1 MRNIRM
7 TIWCLLFFSPVF
19 VFILYP
25 AVYVMLAD
33 PLWQWDHPFHLERW
47 HRPFNER
54 TQKTNY
60 LSSHEIDIDTLIVGS
75 SRSSYINP
83 TWLGSDKGF
92 NYAVSSGKP
101 SEFASHIDYVRKC
114 SCTGLNFILIE
125 SSFGHALETENTF
138 EQPRSYIGNAEDW
151 MKKFKSLFSRSAY
164 KLARNASRTPSYNYY
179 FMGHREISSYRYP
192 HINLDD
198 EQKQR
203 VISSQVKTYREQV
216 YNMPYDNEFS
226 YYIGDVHRAAQ
237 ETDFVVYT
245 TPVTRHLMKLLC
257 DLGRLDDYER
267 WLRELVGEFGAVLH
281 FMYPNHV
288 SMDDASFNDAHHPT
302 EATSEKIVNVIM
314 NYRRTGKIEGSVGV
328 VLTKENIDKYV
339 QIFRKQFQKL

>member
-7 TIWCLLFFSPVF
+7 TIWCLLFFSPVCA
-19 VFILYP
+19 FILYP
-25 AVYVMLAD
+25 AVYILLVD
-33 PLWQWDHPFHLERW
+33 PLWQWNHPFHLARW

-54 TQKTNY
+54 TQKTNF
-60 LSSHEIDIDTLIVGS
+60 LASHKVYIDSLIVGS

-83 TWLGSDKGF
+83 SWLGSDKGF

-101 SEFASHIDYVRKC
+101 SEFASHIGYVRKH
-114 SCTGLNFILIE
+114 SGKELNFILIE
-125 SSFGHALETENTF
+125 SSFGHALKTKNTF
-138 EQPRSYIGNAEDW
+138 EPPRSYIGNAEDG

-164 KLARNASRTPSYNYY
+164 KLAQNTSLAPSYNHY
-179 FMGHREISSYRYP
+179 FVGHREIASYRYP
-192 HINLDD
+192 HLKYDSGK
-198 EQKQR
+198 KQSS
-203 VISSQVKTYREQV
+203 ISSQVKTYRELV
-216 YNMPYDNEFS
+216 YNMPYDNAFS
-226 YYIGDVHRAAQ
+226 YYIGDVRRAAQ

-267 WLRELVGEFGAVLH
+267 WLRELVGEFGSVLH

-302 EATSEKIVNVIM
+302 EATAKNIVNVIV
-314 NYRRTGKIEGSVGV
+314 NYKRMGKIEGGFGV
-328 VLTKENIDKYV
+328 ILTNRNIDGYV
-339 QIFRKQFQKL
+339 QIFRKQLQSL